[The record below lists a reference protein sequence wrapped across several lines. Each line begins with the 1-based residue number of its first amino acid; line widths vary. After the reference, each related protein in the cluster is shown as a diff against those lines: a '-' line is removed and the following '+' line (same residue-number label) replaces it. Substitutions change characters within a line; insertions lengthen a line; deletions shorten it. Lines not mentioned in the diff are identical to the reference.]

1 MDTEWLTLKE
11 VAKYLRVTEVTIYRL
26 AQRGK
31 MPASKVGRAW
41 RFNKERI
48 DKWLVEQEKNKKSII
63 EEQ

>member
-1 MDTEWLTLKE
+1 MAEWLTVEEICDYLKIH
-11 VAKYLRVTEVTIYRL
+11 KMTIYWR
-26 AQRGK
+26 ARNGK
-31 MPASKVGRAW
+31 MPASKLGGQW